1 MSIPSN
7 PNPLHVASFTER
19 LARERQGTKLGMVF
33 SVITAVGLGAIMA
46 QAILE
51 MMQDSR
57 QRPRGQGWER

>member
-1 MSIPSN
+1 MQVLSN

-33 SVITAVGLGAIMA
+33 SVITAVGVGAIMA

-51 MMQDSR
+51 MMQDNR
-57 QRPRGQGWER
+57 QRGGSRGWER

>member
-1 MSIPSN
+1 MNIPSN

-19 LARERQGTKLGMVF
+19 LARERQGTRLGVVF

-51 MMQDSR
+51 MMQDNR
-57 QRPRGQGWER
+57 QRSRSQGWER

>member
-1 MSIPSN
+1 MNVTSN

-33 SVITAVGLGAIMA
+33 SVITAIGLGAIMA

-51 MMQDSR
+51 LMEDSR
-57 QRPRGQGWER
+57 QRSRSRGWKR

>member
-1 MSIPSN
+1 MNIPSN

-19 LARERQGTKLGMVF
+19 LAREWQGTKLGVAF
-33 SVITAVGLGAIMA
+33 SVSTAIGVGAIMA

-57 QRPRGQGWER
+57 QRGGSRGWER

>member
-33 SVITAVGLGAIMA
+33 SVITAVGLGVIMA
-46 QAILE
+46 QAIVE

-57 QRPRGQGWER
+57 QRSRGQGWER

>member
-1 MSIPSN
+1 MSVPSN
-7 PNPLHVASFTER
+7 PNPLHAASFTER

-33 SVITAVGLGAIMA
+33 SVITAIGLGAIMA

-57 QRPRGQGWER
+57 QRSRSQGWER

>member
-19 LARERQGTKLGMVF
+19 LARERQGTKLGVVF

-46 QAILE
+46 QAIVE

-57 QRPRGQGWER
+57 QRSRSQGWER

>member
-1 MSIPSN
+1 MQVPSN

-33 SVITAVGLGAIMA
+33 SVITAIGVGAIMA

-51 MMQDSR
+51 MMQDNRRRGGSR
-57 QRPRGQGWER
+57 GWER

>member
-1 MSIPSN
+1 VTVPSD

-33 SVITAVGLGAIMA
+33 SVITAIGLGAIMA

-51 MMQDSR
+51 LMDESR
-57 QRPRGQGWER
+57 QRSRSRGWER

>member
-1 MSIPSN
+1 MQVPSN

-33 SVITAVGLGAIMA
+33 SVITAVGVGAIMA

-51 MMQDSR
+51 MMQDNR
-57 QRPRGQGWER
+57 QRGGSRGWER

>member
-7 PNPLHVASFTER
+7 PNLLHVASFTER

-46 QAILE
+46 QAIAE

-57 QRPRGQGWER
+57 QGNRGQGWER

>member
-1 MSIPSN
+1 MQVPSN

-19 LARERQGTKLGMVF
+19 LARERQGTKLGIVF

-51 MMQDSR
+51 MTQDSR
-57 QRPRGQGWER
+57 QRGGSRGWER